1 MEAEAESSASEDEK
15 EEEEEEEPV
24 SRGSMMGG
32 NSALPNPARCYTAAD
47 VAAAN
52 AAWDLYKARNNSVV
66 VDTFQGQFK
75 STVSVW
81 CGWVRACV
89 HVFMHEC
96 DLFFGLSPLLSD
108 SLFVVFLSVSPSFCF
123 SVCGFYLLLYTKHIF
138 GMSCI
143 SSTQVLYHLSKL
155 LCVLVIG
162 VFTIGI
168 VIHCISDIHKRDLIV
183 DV

>member
-1 MEAEAESSASEDEK
+1 MPLLYYQSNIREDISDKASTSESTETEDMEAEAESSASEDEK

-81 CGWVRACV
+81 CGWVRACARV
-89 HVFMHEC
+89 HAWMW
-96 DLFFGLSPLLSD
+96 PLLWTFPPVVWFAVCSLSICV
-108 SLFVVFLSVSPSFCF
+108 SLFLF
-123 SVCGFYLLLYTKHIF
+123 
-138 GMSCI
+138 
-143 SSTQVLYHLSKL
+143 
-155 LCVLVIG
+155 LCVWVLSSFVYETY
-162 VFTIGI
+162 FW
-168 VIHCISDIHKRDLIV
+168 
-183 DV
+183 DVMHQ